1 MSSGLYNYF
10 VCKRF
15 AIQILLWSLE
25 FVIQINLVH
34 NTIADKYVDLWN
46 LSIYFTWKNIRK
58 SHTMKLLGST
68 KSKITEDEN
77 GEYSSHIE
85 ITEVHLNIINNDYR
99 QNSRVLYLFIP
110 NKSFGQ
116 LSDISPKNLIFKNL

>member
-1 MSSGLYNYF
+1 
-10 VCKRF
+10 
-15 AIQILLWSLE
+15 
-25 FVIQINLVH
+25 
-34 NTIADKYVDLWN
+34 
-46 LSIYFTWKNIRK
+46 
-58 SHTMKLLGST
+58 MKLLGST